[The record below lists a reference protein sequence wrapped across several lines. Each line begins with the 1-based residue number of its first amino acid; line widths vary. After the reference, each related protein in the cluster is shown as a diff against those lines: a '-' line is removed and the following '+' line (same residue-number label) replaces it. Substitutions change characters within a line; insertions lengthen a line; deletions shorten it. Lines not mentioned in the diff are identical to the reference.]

1 MDNWIG
7 IALSAGTGLLFILIG
22 LPLMRGRV
30 APNAIYG
37 FRTPTTL
44 KHPDIWYPVNALSGK
59 YLVFT
64 GIAQL
69 VLGLAGLAALND
81 TRQQE
86 MLVSIWLAT
95 LTIGVAWSAYAGWR
109 LSRDLADSR

>member
-1 MDNWIG
+1 MDNWMG
-7 IALSAGTGLLFILIG
+7 VALCLGTGLVFVLIG

-30 APNAIYG
+30 APNPIYG

-44 KHPDIWYPVNALSGK
+44 QNAEIWYPVNALSGK
-59 YLVFT
+59 YLVVT
-64 GIAQL
+64 GIAQV

-81 TRQQE
+81 PRQQS
-86 MLVSIWLAT
+86 MLVGIWLAT

-109 LSRDLADSR
+109 LSRDLSQPT